1 MFSNGA
7 WSNSANRI
15 IFNSGGAVWLPFGK
29 RRKEG
34 AAENH
39 IRYTRVIIIT
49 LMTFFNTL
57 YVG

>member
-1 MFSNGA
+1 MVA
-7 WSNSANRI
+7 
-15 IFNSGGAVWLPFGK
+15 LGK

-49 LMTFFNTL
+49 LMTFFYTL